1 MQPSPFMYQF
11 AVLLAIRAGNKLN
24 NIKVE
29 STKSREEPEVSSILQ
44 QVIYEVTERN
54 RLEKHQDSVWNVS
67 FSPDGKQIVTA
78 SLDNTAK
85 VWNGVDTN
93 LDRLIKRGCD
103 MMCDY
108 LTTNPNAKEED
119 RQMCGIVKH

>member
-1 MQPSPFMYQF
+1 M
-11 AVLLAIRAGNKLN
+11 VR
-24 NIKVE
+24 
-29 STKSREEPEVSSILQ
+29 KSF
-44 QVIYEVTERN
+44 
-54 RLEKHQDSVWNVS
+54 

-78 SLDNTAK
+78 SFDNTAKVWDIKGNLLATLGHQGSVINASFSPDGKRIVTASFDNIAK

-103 MMCDY
+103 MMRDY